1 MRSNILILLT
11 FSVLAACNSRE
22 PAPLSEARKKEIVDS
37 IVRER
42 TKEIR
47 EMEEERLRDLMSLE
61 LKVRTDSLLAL
72 KRPAPISV
80 PAKSDTLN
88 GAVADTVSTLADS
101 SNTINDKP

>member
-1 MRSNILILLT
+1 MRGNILILLS
-11 FSVLAACNSRE
+11 FSALAACNSRE
-22 PAPLSEARKKEIVDS
+22 PAPLSEARKKALVDS

-72 KRPAPISV
+72 KRPATGVAEP
-80 PAKSDTLN
+80 KKDTLTRP
-88 GAVADTVSTLADS
+88 VADTLSTVPDS
-101 SNTINDKP
+101 SNNINEVP